1 MQTSL
6 HVRRTARERGACAC
20 DARLPPCSGCPSG
33 HRGAH
38 VDGTG
43 CRHAQGAH
51 VDGTGCR
58 HAQERVW
65 MGQAAAML
73 RAAHVD
79 GTVCRHAQE
88 RVWMGPAL
96 RLRARQSLISPPIA
110 DVHPISVRRPIDGS
124 RRALVEEDGR
134 RCSSNSTRTRMAAA
148 VASGGAAKVRLWARS
163 HLCLAC
169 APECALCARVAGP
182 SSRSTFEFGLGSW
195 LYFSLASVSTRP
207 RVVVMRCNRAEDR
220 ERCARAPSRRRHMM
234 TGSSSGQ
241 GPPAH

>member
-110 DVHPISVRRPIDGS
+110 DVHPISVRRSIDGS
-124 RRALVEEDGR
+124 RLPPRAFGGGR
-134 RCSSNSTRTRMAAA
+134 PAQLFQHYTRTRKAA
-148 VASGGAAKVRLWARS
+148 VALRGAAKVRRWARS

-169 APECALCARVAGP
+169 ASGVRAVC
-182 SSRSTFEFGLGSW
+182 
-195 LYFSLASVSTRP
+195 TR
-207 RVVVMRCNRAEDR
+207 RRTVL
-220 ERCARAPSRRRHMM
+220 APSFDFACAEWVDR
-234 TGSSSGQ
+234 
-241 GPPAH
+241 